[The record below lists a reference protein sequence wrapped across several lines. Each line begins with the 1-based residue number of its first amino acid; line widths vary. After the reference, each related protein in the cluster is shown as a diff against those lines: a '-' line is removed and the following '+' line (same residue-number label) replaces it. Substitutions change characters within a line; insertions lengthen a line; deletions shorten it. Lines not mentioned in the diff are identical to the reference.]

1 MIAFPIKV
9 EVINNSN
16 HARGNILESWS
27 QDKSKKFQKKLYEGI
42 EIKIKIKIKITK
54 RITIGD
60 SNSINDYK
68 QQIVEKVRKINEN
81 CG

>member
-9 EVINNSN
+9 DVINNSN
-16 HARGNILESWS
+16 HARGNLLESWS
-27 QDKSKKFQKKLYEGI
+27 QDKSRKFQKKLHERI
-42 EIKIKIKIKITK
+42 EIKIKITK

-68 QQIVEKVRKINEN
+68 QHTVEKGKKINEN
-81 CG
+81 WG

>member
-27 QDKSKKFQKKLYEGI
+27 QDKSKKFQKKLHERI
-42 EIKIKIKIKITK
+42 EIKITK
-54 RITIGD
+54 RITIGN
-60 SNSINDYK
+60 SNLKNDYK
-68 QQIVEKVRKINEN
+68 PDKESNIL
-81 CG
+81 

>member
-16 HARGNILESWS
+16 HVRGNLLESWS
-27 QDKSKKFQKKLYEGI
+27 QVKSRKSQKKLHERI
-42 EIKIKIKIKITK
+42 EIKITK
-54 RITIGD
+54 WITIGD
-60 SNSINDYK
+60 SNLKNDYK
-68 QQIVEKVRKINEN
+68 QHIVEKVKKINEN